1 MYKVEKALNNNVVI
15 AHDDLEEVVLIGRG
29 IGFGAKENDILDT
42 EKADKVY
49 KLTGKQ
55 DSGRYQTLLTMGD
68 EELFKLIFEA
78 IELIDELTANQV
90 NDRIVLSLTDH
101 LLFSIKRQEEGI
113 EITNPFI
120 NETRAL
126 YPKEYRIAEEVVT
139 MVNQKYHIHLPEAE
153 IGFIALHVHS
163 SIYNKSVLEMNI
175 FSEVVHQAIMIIEA
189 GLGISVDQT
198 SLWYDR
204 FVRHISFC
212 VQRVI
217 KGGSVPDQ
225 DDFGE
230 LLKAQY
236 PLCYN
241 VAIKIVKMMQNK
253 LQRKVYDS
261 EVVYLTMHINQFE
274 HYSK

>member
-29 IGFGAKENDILDT
+29 IGFGAKENDVLDT

-55 DSGRYQTLLTMGD
+55 DSSRYQTLLTMGD

-78 IELIDELTANQV
+78 IELIDELTAHQV

-126 YPKEYRIAEEVVT
+126 YPKEYQIAEEVVK

-175 FSEVVHQAIMIIEA
+175 FSEVVHQAIMMIEN

-217 KGGSVPDQ
+217 KGESVPDQ

>member
-1 MYKVEKALNNNVVI
+1 MYEIEKILNNNVVI
-15 AHDDLEEVVLIGRG
+15 AHDEFEEVVLIGRG
-29 IGFGAKENDILDT
+29 IGFGAKEKDILDID
-42 EKADKVY
+42 EADKVY
-49 KLTGKQ
+49 KLTGQQ
-55 DSGRYQTLLTMGD
+55 DSSRYQTLLTLAD
-68 EELFKLIFEA
+68 DQLFKLIFEA
-78 IELIDELTANQV
+78 IELIDEMTANKV

-126 YPKEYRIAEEVVT
+126 YPKEYRIAEEVVKLL
-139 MVNQKYHIHLPEAE
+139 NQKYHVHLPEAE
-153 IGFIALHVHS
+153 IGFITLHVHS
-163 SIYNKSVLEMNI
+163 AIYNKSVLEMNI
-175 FSEVVHQAIMIIEA
+175 FSEVVHQAIMMIET

-212 VQRVI
+212 VQRVT
-217 KGGSVPDQ
+217 KGESAPDQ
-225 DDFGE
+225 SDFGE